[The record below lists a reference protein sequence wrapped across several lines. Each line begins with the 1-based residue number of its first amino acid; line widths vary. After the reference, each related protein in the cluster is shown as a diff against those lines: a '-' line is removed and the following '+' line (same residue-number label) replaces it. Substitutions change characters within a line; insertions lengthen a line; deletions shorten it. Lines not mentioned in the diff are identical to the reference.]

1 MLHPNSAVVAE
12 PLSDSYLFI
21 RRAMRTVIDA
31 FFRDQEVVGLENI
44 PDDRGGLLVSWHPN
58 GLIDPGL
65 VITQFPH
72 HVVFG
77 ARHGLFRY
85 PLLGTLLRRLGTVPI
100 YRAIDQ
106 ARRDPNARRAA
117 NRRSLEA
124 LAAQVA
130 RGSYSALFPEGVSHD
145 EPRLQEL
152 KTGAAR
158 LYYQA
163 RASRARQA
171 PDQPPP
177 VIIPVGLHYDHK
189 QAFRSSALVAFH
201 PPIALPPELDV
212 SPSEDEDPEL
222 GEQRAQALTDLI
234 EQVLH
239 DVVHATDDW
248 TLHHLMHR
256 VRRLVR
262 AERAVRAGADPGAT
276 TIGERVLGFARVRA
290 GYYGALSK
298 DPRRV
303 RTLRRRVVAYDADL
317 RALGLEDYDLDRD
330 PALSPWLAIISV
342 LQFILVILL
351 LPPLVLLGYIV
362 NLPTALLLMSIAWVA
377 ARQEKDEAT
386 VKLLFGA
393 MLYPLTWIVAGVLGA
408 LGHVAL
414 NQAFPRLPNTPI
426 TVGVSVA
433 VLGAL
438 GGILGLRYWKLVR
451 DTARSVRVRLT
462 RRRRYDTVARLKVE
476 REEIHDEAVAMV
488 ADVDLPGHVLDDG
501 RVVDEQEA
509 GAREDGEDGVRG
521 GEGESVAAPDHAG
534 G

>member
-1 MLHPNSAVVAE
+1 MAE
-12 PLSDSYLFI
+12 PLSDSYLLI
-21 RRAMRTVIDA
+21 RRVMRAVIDA

-65 VITQFPH
+65 MITQFPH

-85 PLLGTLLRRLGTVPI
+85 PLLGTLLRRMGTVPI

-106 ARRDPNARRAA
+106 ARRDPAARRAA

-163 RASRARQA
+163 RAQARARASRARQA
-171 PDQPPP
+171 PGEPPP

-201 PPIALPPELDV
+201 PPIVLPAELDV
-212 SPSEDEDPEL
+212 IPPEHEDPEQE
-222 GEQRAQALTDLI
+222 EQRARALTDLI

-248 TLHHLMHR
+248 ALHHVMHR
-256 VRRLVR
+256 MRRLVR

-276 TIGERVLGFARVRA
+276 TIGERVLGFAQVRA
-290 GYYGALSK
+290 GYYAALRR
-298 DPRRV
+298 DPLRV
-303 RTLRRRVVAYDADL
+303 RRLRRRVVAYGADL

-342 LQFILVILL
+342 FQFILVILL

-362 NLPTALLLMSIAWVA
+362 NLPTALLLMLIAWVA
-377 ARQEKDEAT
+377 ARQQKDEAT

-393 MLYPLTWIVAGVLGA
+393 MLYPLTWIVAGVAGG

-501 RVVDEQEA
+501 RVVD
-509 GAREDGEDGVRG
+509 
-521 GEGESVAAPDHAG
+521 GEGESEG
-534 G
+534 GDDEGGWGKGDSVVTLGESGG

>member
-1 MLHPNSAVVAE
+1 MLGARPKVVAE
-12 PLSDSYLFI
+12 PLSDSYLLI
-21 RRAMRTVIDA
+21 RRVMRSVVGA
-31 FFRDQEVVGLENI
+31 FFRDLEVVGLENV
-44 PDDRGGLLVSWHPN
+44 PGDRGGLLVSWHPN
-58 GLIDPGL
+58 GLVDPGL

-106 ARRDPNARRAA
+106 ARRDPEARRAA
-117 NRRSLEA
+117 NRRSVEA

-130 RGSYSALFPEGVSHD
+130 RGSFSALFPEGVSHD

-163 RASRARQA
+163 RAARARQA

-189 QAFRSSALVAFH
+189 HVFRSNALVAFH
-201 PPIALPPELDV
+201 PPISLPPALDV
-212 SPSEDEDPEL
+212 SPAEDEDPEAS
-222 GEQRAQALTDLI
+222 ERRARALTDLI

-248 TLHHLMHR
+248 ALHHTMHR
-256 VRRLVR
+256 MRRLVR
-262 AERAVRAGADPGAT
+262 AERALRAGADPGAT

-290 GYYGALSK
+290 GYYTARQR
-298 DPRRV
+298 DPLRV
-303 RTLRRRVVAYDADL
+303 RRLRRRVATYEADL
-317 RALGLEDYDLDRD
+317 RVLGLEDYDLDRD

-342 LQFILVILL
+342 FQFILVILL
-351 LPPLVLLGYIV
+351 LPPLVLLGYVV
-362 NLPTALLLMSIAWVA
+362 NLPTALLLMLIAWVA

-393 MLYPLTWIVAGVLGA
+393 MLYPLTWILAGIAGG

-451 DTARSVRVRLT
+451 ETARSVRVRLT

-476 REEIHDEAVAMV
+476 REELHDAAIAMV
-488 ADVDLPGHVLDDG
+488 ADMELPGHVLDDG
-501 RVVDEQEA
+501 RVVEGRDDEGRDA
-509 GAREDGEDGVRG
+509 DDRLR
-521 GEGESVAAPDHAG
+521 
-534 G
+534 

>member
-1 MLHPNSAVVAE
+1 MAE

-21 RRAMRTVIDA
+21 RRLMDAVVRA
-31 FFRDQEVVGLENI
+31 FFRDLEVVGLENV
-44 PDDRGGLLVSWHPN
+44 PEDGCGLLVSWHPN

-85 PLLGTLLRRLGTVPI
+85 PLLGTMLRRLGTVPI

-106 ARRDPNARRAA
+106 ARRDPEARRAA

-124 LAAQVA
+124 LADRVA
-130 RGSYSALFPEGVSHD
+130 RGSYSALFPEGISHD

-158 LYYQA
+158 LYYRARVA
-163 RASRARQA
+163 RASRA
-171 PDQPPP
+171 PGHPPP

-189 QAFRSSALVAFH
+189 RVFRSNVLVAFH
-201 PPIALPPELDV
+201 PPIELAPELDV
-212 SPSEDEDPEL
+212 TPGEGEDPDEA
-222 GEQRAQALTDLI
+222 EARARALTDRI
-234 EQVLH
+234 EHVLH

-256 VRRLVR
+256 VRRMVR
-262 AERAVRAGADPGAT
+262 AERAMRAGADPGAT

-290 GYYGALSK
+290 GYYSALQQ

-303 RTLRRRVVAYDADL
+303 AVLRRRVTAYDADL
-317 RALGLEDYDLDRD
+317 RALKLEDYDLDRD

-351 LPPLVLLGYIV
+351 LPPLVLLGYII
-362 NLPTALLLMSIAWVA
+362 NLPTALLLMGIARAA
-377 ARQEKDEAT
+377 ARKEKDEAT

-393 MLYPLTWIVAGVLGA
+393 MLYPLTWIVAGVAGGLGQ
-408 LGHVAL
+408 VAL

-426 TVGVSVA
+426 TVGLSVA

-438 GGILGLRYWKLVR
+438 GGILGLRYWRMVR
-451 DTARSVRVRLT
+451 ETARSVRVRLT
-462 RRRRYDTVARLKVE
+462 RRNRYDTVARLKVE
-476 REEIHDEAVAMV
+476 REELHDTAVAVV
-488 ADVDLPGHVLDDG
+488 ADVELPGHVLDDG
-501 RVVDEQEA
+501 RVVEQPAEQ
-509 GAREDGEDGVRG
+509 
-521 GEGESVAAPDHAG
+521 SP
-534 G
+534 

>member
-1 MLHPNSAVVAE
+1 MSHAMLDPRPQAVAE
-12 PLSDSYLFI
+12 PLSDSYLLI
-21 RRAMRTVIDA
+21 RRVMRAVVGA
-31 FFRDQEVVGLENI
+31 FFRDLAVVGLHNV

-58 GLIDPGL
+58 GLVDPGL

-106 ARRDPNARRAA
+106 ARRDPQARRAA
-117 NRRSLEA
+117 NRRSVEA
-124 LAAQVA
+124 LAAEVA
-130 RGSYSALFPEGVSHD
+130 RGSFSALFPEGVSHD

-163 RASRARQA
+163 RASRAQQA
-171 PDQPPP
+171 PDAPPP

-189 QAFRSSALVAFH
+189 QVFRSSALVAFH
-201 PPIALPPELDV
+201 PPISLPAELDV
-212 SPSEDEDPEL
+212 TPQQGEDPEA
-222 GEQRAQALTDLI
+222 EERRVRALTAHI
-234 EQVLH
+234 ERVLH

-248 TLHHLMHR
+248 GLHHSMHR
-256 VRRLVR
+256 VRRLLR
-262 AERAVRAGADPGAT
+262 AEQALRAGADPGAT

-290 GYYGALSK
+290 GYYAALRR
-298 DPRRV
+298 DPARV
-303 RTLRRRVVAYDADL
+303 RALRRRVTAYDADL

-351 LPPLVLLGYIV
+351 LPPLVLLGYII
-362 NLPTALLLMSIAWVA
+362 NLPTALLLMLIARIA

-393 MLYPLTWIVAGVLGA
+393 MLYPLTWVVAGIAGG

-414 NQAFPRLPNTPI
+414 NRAFARLPDTTI
-426 TVGVSVA
+426 AVGVSVA

-438 GGILGLRYWKLVR
+438 GGILGLRYWRLVR
-451 DTARSVRVRLT
+451 ETARSVRVRLT

-476 REEIHDEAVAMV
+476 REELHDAVVELVTGMT
-488 ADVDLPGHVLDDG
+488 LPGHVLDG
-501 RVVDEQEA
+501 SGPHEVRPES
-509 GAREDGEDGVRG
+509 AR
-521 GEGESVAAPDHAG
+521 
-534 G
+534 